1 MLKNMYFACC
11 MALAGSLLGAI
22 NLMGSEG
29 TPIAQSLPRNQHLAS
44 GDCINLIAAY
54 CCPPTPELNLTV
66 ENPIPMTPIPG
77 STNLMLDHPTDS
89 YFELLFKKDTAYNDF
104 SLHALVR
111 GQSYIPYFWV
121 NYKKNTM
128 TGIHEKDGQG
138 FDMFTPLAYSAFRRM
153 KDTEFEEEIKRLNN
167 KEIAAGDL
175 CYNDADKTTHGITS
189 RCTFTPTNNNK
200 DLNIKLH
207 HDTSPLASA
216 IDQAT
221 NRILTM
227 PFVPSVPINIENHPS
242 KGHAIKK
249 APKQDNR
256 LRNFVMGAAFVAGAA
271 KLYSWNKS
279 RPATK

>member
-1 MLKNMYFACC
+1 MLKNVYFALC
-11 MALAGSLLGAI
+11 MVLAGSLLCAV
-22 NLMGSEG
+22 NLVGSEG
-29 TPIAQSLPRNQHLAS
+29 ATAQSLPQDQHLAS
-44 GDCINLIAAY
+44 GDCINLIAEY

-111 GQSYIPYFWV
+111 GRSYIPYFWV
-121 NYKKNTM
+121 NYNKNPE
-128 TGIHEKDGQG
+128 TGVYEKSSSDH
-138 FDMFTPLAYSAFRRM
+138 DMLTPQAYSVFRRM
-153 KDTEFEEEIKRLNN
+153 KDEEFEEEIKRLNA

-175 CYNDADKTTHGITS
+175 CYNDAEKTTHGITS

-200 DLNIKLH
+200 DLTIKLH
-207 HDTSPLASA
+207 HDTRPLASA
-216 IDQAT
+216 IDKAT
-221 NRILTM
+221 NRVLTR
-227 PFVPSVPINIENHPS
+227 PFVAPAPNSIENHAS

-249 APKQDNR
+249 APKQDNS
-256 LRNFVMGAAFVAGAA
+256 LRHFIMGATFVAGAA

-279 RPATK
+279 RPANK